1 MADSDKSLNR
11 RWGQVVS
18 WFVLSRMK
26 EHFGWFFSLFRRRPK
41 ILLIADVPDWIFAR
55 HCRMLERFL
64 GTEYCFT
71 TAYQHQVYREKDYDL
86 IYPLEFNLVE
96 PEQVR
101 TPAKYVTGIRSHLTW
116 VRKDFIE
123 IVKLLRTRFQRVHTV
138 SRRLQRVFAPQ
149 VPGVVRVTHGVDT
162 EFFVAST
169 QADQSGS
176 RLRLGWA
183 GNRLNSSKGFEEFVL
198 PLEQLPGVE
207 LIFCGYQDRNLDV
220 HQMRAFYDSLDA
232 YVCTSDLEGNNNALM
247 EAAAMQRAIITT
259 DNGTVPEYLRHGESA
274 IIVERAPDRFREAVL
289 QLRDNPQLR
298 VALGRKARP
307 AVAAAFEWEKR
318 AQDYRTFFRSA
329 LRNKAT
335 WRPS

>member
-1 MADSDKSLNR
+1 
-11 RWGQVVS
+11 
-18 WFVLSRMK
+18 MK
-26 EHFGWFFSLFRRRPK
+26 EHFGWFFSL
-41 ILLIADVPDWIFAR
+41 
-55 HCRMLERFL
+55 CRMLERFL

-289 QLRDNPQLR
+289 QLRGPGAEGPARRRGGLR
-298 VALGRKARP
+298 VGEKGPGLSHFLPVGPPEQSYVEALLNEQMPRP
-307 AVAAAFEWEKR
+307 AG
-318 AQDYRTFFRSA
+318 
-329 LRNKAT
+329 LRKSILSRHKVLN
-335 WRPS
+335 PPPGLVE